1 MMDPLYR
8 FTPWDH
14 VMLGER
20 LRGCRG
26 AIMDLLAVAPPE
38 GETSRL
44 ARETIAAVDRLRTE
58 MDCHMQITRPL
69 RRDPR
74 RLSRHVYGGQS
85 HFSGCLANADERAL
99 DDFAGWEMED

>member
-14 VMLGER
+14 VVLGEK

-26 AIMDLLAVAPPE
+26 AVMGLLAVAPPDS
-38 GETSRL
+38 ETSRI
-44 ARETIAAVDRLRTE
+44 ARETIAAMDRLRSE
-58 MDCHMQITRPL
+58 MDCHLQITRPL

-74 RLSRHVYGGQS
+74 RLTQHIYAGPT
-85 HFSGCLANADERAL
+85 HFAGCLTTEEERAQ

>member
-1 MMDPLYR
+1 
-8 FTPWDH
+8 
-14 VMLGER
+14 
-20 LRGCRG
+20 
-26 AIMDLLAVAPPE
+26 MDLLAIAPPE
-38 GETSRL
+38 SETSRL

-74 RLSRHVYGGQS
+74 RLSRHVYGGQA
-85 HFSGCLANADERAL
+85 HFSGCLAGAEDRAL

>member
-14 VMLGER
+14 VVLGEK

-26 AIMDLLAVAPPE
+26 AVMGLLAVAPPDSE
-38 GETSRL
+38 ASRI
-44 ARETIAAVDRLRTE
+44 ARETIAAVDRLRSE
-58 MDCHMQITRPL
+58 MDCHLQITRAL

-74 RLSRHVYGGQS
+74 RLTQHIYAAPT
-85 HFSGCLANADERAL
+85 HFAGCLTREEERAQ
-99 DDFAGWEMED
+99 DDFAGWELED

>member
-14 VMLGER
+14 IVLGDK

-26 AIMDLLAVAPPE
+26 AVMGLLAAAPPE
-38 GETSRL
+38 SETSRI
-44 ARETIAAVDRLRTE
+44 ARETIAAVDRLRSE
-58 MDCHMQITRPL
+58 MDCHLHITRAL

-74 RLSRHVYGGQS
+74 HLTQHIYTGPSC
-85 HFSGCLANADERAL
+85 FSGCLTTEEERAQE
-99 DDFAGWEMED
+99 DFAGWELED